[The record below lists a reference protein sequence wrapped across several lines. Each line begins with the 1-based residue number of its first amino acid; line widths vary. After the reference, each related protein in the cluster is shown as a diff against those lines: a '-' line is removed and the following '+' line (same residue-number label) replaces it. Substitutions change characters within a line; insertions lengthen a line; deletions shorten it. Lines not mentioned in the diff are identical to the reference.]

1 MKVLISTS
9 SFCEFSSS
17 PMELLSK
24 KKWDLILNPHGR
36 KMKYQ
41 EIIDLAK
48 DVNYIIAGTETYDKR
63 LLNELTNL
71 KIISRVGVGLDN
83 IDIDFANR
91 KGVLVLNTPLSPS
104 LAVAEFTISLMLNS
118 LKKLNESSLDTKRG
132 LWNKKSGFLLS
143 KKTIGIV
150 GGGNIG
156 KKVIKLM
163 ANFKNNF
170 LVFDEYEDKELKNK
184 KNISYV
190 PLEDV
195 FSKSD
200 VISLHLSL
208 SKKTKNLVNK
218 KLLNLMKKDALLV
231 NTSRGEIINE
241 VDLYNFLKK
250 NKNTQ
255 ASLDVFKNEPYQG
268 QLLELPNVFITPHIS
283 AYAKE
288 TRVEMEIEAVKN
300 LIKSV

>member
-91 KGVLVLNTPLSPS
+91 KGVLILNTPLSPS

-118 LKKLNESSLDTKRG
+118 LKN
-132 LWNKKSGFLLS
+132 
-143 KKTIGIV
+143 
-150 GGGNIG
+150 
-156 KKVIKLM
+156 
-163 ANFKNNF
+163 
-170 LVFDEYEDKELKNK
+170 
-184 KNISYV
+184 
-190 PLEDV
+190 
-195 FSKSD
+195 
-200 VISLHLSL
+200 
-208 SKKTKNLVNK
+208 
-218 KLLNLMKKDALLV
+218 
-231 NTSRGEIINE
+231 
-241 VDLYNFLKK
+241 
-250 NKNTQ
+250 
-255 ASLDVFKNEPYQG
+255 
-268 QLLELPNVFITPHIS
+268 
-283 AYAKE
+283 
-288 TRVEMEIEAVKN
+288 
-300 LIKSV
+300 